1 MEPLLNI
8 FLACCAL
15 SASMAGYGA
24 LVLVN
29 SASDE
34 ARVRQ
39 RLRLIAS
46 DGNRASRQAAED
58 GPLAKLKN
66 VLLKKVS
73 AAFGHDGVKSKDKLR
88 AKLIA
93 AGIYSPEATR
103 SFIAA
108 RVVLLMVGGGFGLLL
123 SLAAGYDWTLCLAGG
138 GGAGY
143 MLPVFWL
150 RMQTK
155 KNHVAL
161 MKGLPDG
168 LDLMVVCVEA
178 GLTIDA
184 AMKRVGD
191 ELALAHPA
199 IAREFSICHM
209 ETQIGLP
216 RAQALKNLGARS
228 NYSPLKA
235 LCAMLAQ
242 AERFGTSIAQ
252 ALRVQSDGLR
262 AQRQVRAEE
271 AAGKASVKLT
281 FPLVLFIFPSSFIVL
296 MGPTILRMLET
307 GMF

>member
-1 MEPLLNI
+1 MEPLLII

-15 SASMAGYGA
+15 SASMAGYGVLA
-24 LVLVN
+24 LVN
-29 SASDE
+29 SANAD

-39 RLRLIAS
+39 RLRLVTGDR
-46 DGNRASRQAAED
+46 DGGARKPDDA
-58 GPLAKLKN
+58 GPLSNLKDA
-66 VLLKKVS
+66 LLKKVS
-73 AAFGHDGVKSKDKLR
+73 AAFGHDAVKSKDTLR
-88 AKLIA
+88 SKLIA
-93 AGIYSPEATR
+93 AGIYSPDATR
-103 SFIAA
+103 TFVAA
-108 RVVLLMVGGGFGLLL
+108 RVVLLMVGGCIGLLL

-143 MLPVFWL
+143 MVPLFWL

-191 ELALAHPA
+191 ELALAHPV

-228 NYSPLKA
+228 GYSPLKA